1 MVKWIYLLL
10 FISVNT
16 SLADISQEVF
26 TSPILGKWKF
36 TEYIYEG
43 KSLPLPNPHLNLFF
57 EFNETGSDRLW
68 WYRNNEDGFCERIG
82 VYKYENEILEDQV
95 VWVNPDNHLEC
106 AQHQDMKLGQNAKN
120 KLHLKTTSFT
130 YICL

>member
-43 KSLPLPNPHLNLFF
+43 KSLPLPNPHLNLFLNSTKREAIACGGTAIMKTAF
-57 EFNETGSDRLW
+57 
-68 WYRNNEDGFCERIG
+68 
-82 VYKYENEILEDQV
+82 
-95 VWVNPDNHLEC
+95 VNALAYTNMR
-106 AQHQDMKLGQNAKN
+106 MK
-120 KLHLKTTSFT
+120 F
-130 YICL
+130 